1 MKKRLIIIL
10 IASVVGILLILLA
23 YNIIKFKSIE
33 KKEALYYREKAY
45 EYLYEKYGK
54 EATFLNDGTYYDSVY
69 FYSMYFENEDR
80 NFQVRAIPSASSF
93 SDDYILRLLD
103 WEVSELI
110 ENICH
115 KYYTDVDC
123 TTHIIHNIDDE
134 EMLEPYYRNQ
144 QSLIFGIQPDNK
156 INVDINIYQ
165 DNNMPDQKNF
175 HLILEELNEL
185 DFTVDE
191 IEFCLYNYKCKLQR
205 SQEYK
210 KMNGDYQIVN

>member
-23 YNIIKFKSIE
+23 YNIIKFKTIR
-33 KKEALYYREKAY
+33 KEEILYYREKSY

-54 EATFLNDGTYYDSVY
+54 EATFLNNGTYYDSVY
-69 FYSMYFENEDR
+69 FYSMYFENEDK
-80 NFQVRAIPSASSF
+80 NFQVRAIPSVSTF

-103 WEVSELI
+103 WEVSALI

-115 KYYTDVDC
+115 KYYTNVDC

-134 EMLEPYYRNQ
+134 EILEPYYRNQ
-144 QSLIFGIQPDNK
+144 QSLIYGIQPDNK
-156 INVDINIYQ
+156 IYVHINIYQ
-165 DNNMPDQKNF
+165 DNHLSNQENF
-175 HLILEELNEL
+175 HFILGELNEL
-185 DFTVDE
+185 DFKVDE
-191 IEFCLYNYKCKLQR
+191 IELCLYNHKGKLQS

-210 KMNGDYQIVN
+210 KINDNYHIVD